1 MGWIMFDGFWST
13 IAAGLFGTMIGA
25 SATIMSAL
33 IKRQPGLAAI
43 VDARI
48 RVLLETYEKT
58 IGELRSEIGT
68 LEGKID
74 IYEKTI
80 RELRDHI
87 AKLEAKI
94 DSLNDD
100 LKEGGSHIFLQM

>member
-1 MGWIMFDGFWST
+1 MGWFMVADFWSM
-13 IAAGLFGTMIGA
+13 IAAGLCGTLIGA
-25 SATIMSAL
+25 SATILSAL
-33 IKRQPGLAAI
+33 INRQPGLAAI

-58 IGELRSEIGT
+58 IGELRSEIGK

-74 IYEKTI
+74 IYERTI

-94 DSLNDD
+94 DGLNDD
-100 LKEGGSHIFLQM
+100 LKEAGSHIFLQM